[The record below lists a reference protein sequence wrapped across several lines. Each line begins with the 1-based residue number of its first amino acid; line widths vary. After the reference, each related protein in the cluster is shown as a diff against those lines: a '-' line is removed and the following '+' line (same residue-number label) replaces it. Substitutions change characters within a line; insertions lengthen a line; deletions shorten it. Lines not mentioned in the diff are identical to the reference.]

1 MFYRV
6 RARLKKG
13 AAAEF
18 LGKLLDGRIADQR
31 PDGPEIVDS
40 MKRAVVSDSGDIE
53 WSEVCYCPTP
63 LAHERRTVYDHHLDD
78 LTTEVVDGYQA
89 HTGRPFL
96 EYLEEVAEASAK

>member
-6 RARLKKG
+6 HARLRKD

-18 LGKLLDGRIADQR
+18 LARLLDGTIAGQR
-31 PDGPEIVDS
+31 PDGSEIVDS

-63 LAHERRTVYDHHLDD
+63 LAHERTTVYDHHLDK
-78 LTTEVVDGYQA
+78 LTTEPVDGYQE
-89 HTGRPFL
+89 HTGRPFM
-96 EYLEEVAEASAK
+96 EYLREVAEGSSK